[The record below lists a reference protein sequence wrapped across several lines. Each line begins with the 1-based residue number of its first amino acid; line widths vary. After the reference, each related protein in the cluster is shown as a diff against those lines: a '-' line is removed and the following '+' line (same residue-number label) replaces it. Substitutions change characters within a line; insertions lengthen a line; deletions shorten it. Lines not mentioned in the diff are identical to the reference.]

1 MTTPLVQSISDE
13 QLAELEEAATDSK
26 LNIYRPFG
34 WDHSVRCGNHLQ
46 TDQEFLCA
54 SSPQTIL
61 SLIARLR
68 AAEVDAKAAHQRVK
82 ELDLLFGRYLLGMK
96 ASVIEMDHGRGA
108 AAAMQWI
115 INGLEGPGELPPE
128 DELDAQA
135 FFDREIKP
143 INDAMA
149 ELFEARRAAME
160 RTP

>member
-1 MTTPLVQSISDE
+1 MTTPIVPSISDE
-13 QLAELEEAATDSK
+13 QLAEIEKAACRSYGETTIVSK
-26 LNIYRPFG
+26 
-34 WDHSVRCGNHLQ
+34 
-46 TDQEFLCA
+46 QEIA
-54 SSPQTIL
+54 SI
-61 SLIARLR
+61 IARLR
-68 AAEVDAKAAHQRVK
+68 AAEADVKAAHQRIK

-160 RTP
+160 PKP